1 MPQSYYEPVFEL
13 TRGQTPESVHFGG
26 IAVVDSEGRLLAH
39 YGNPAVTPF
48 LRSSAKPFQALPLI
62 ERQGHV
68 KYGLDGQE
76 IAITCASHSGTADHV
91 SVIKSIQQKIGY
103 GEGDLMC
110 GVHYPLHEATSNE
123 MRARR
128 ESPTPNQHN
137 CSGKH
142 TGMLALVRMTGYSGL
157 NLAYIDPE
165 HPIQKIIKNTFAEMC
180 MLPEDAVSMGIDGC
194 SAPNFAIPLLQAAWG
209 FARFCDP
216 QASEVQPVERMSACQ
231 TIASA
236 MWKYPEMVGGPGRFD
251 TRLMQIGAGRWIA
264 KGGAEGYQ
272 GIGVFRNAFAP
283 NSPALGIA
291 LKISDGDS
299 RGRIGAAV
307 SMEVL
312 RQLGVLSRADLEALT
327 DFGPSFTIRNW
338 RKLHVG
344 EGRPVFDLVWS

>member
-1 MPQSYYEPVFEL
+1 MPQTYYDPVFEL
-13 TRGQTPESVHFGG
+13 TRGQMLESVHFGA

-68 KYGLDGQE
+68 KYGLDREE
-76 IAITCASHSGTADHV
+76 IAITCASHSGTTDHV
-91 SVIKSIQQKIGY
+91 RVIQSIQQKIGC
-103 GEGDLMC
+103 GENELMC
-110 GVHYPLHEATSNE
+110 GVHYPLHEKTTNE
-123 MRARR
+123 MRAQG
-128 ESPTPNQHN
+128 ELPTPNQHN

-142 TGMLALVRMTGYSGL
+142 TGMLALVRLTGYTGL
-157 NLAYIDPE
+157 NQAYIDPD

-180 MLPEDAVSMGIDGC
+180 VLPEDAIAMGIDGC

-209 FARFCDP
+209 FARLCDP
-216 QASEVQPVERMSACQ
+216 QASEVRPVERVSACQ

-236 MWKYPEMVGGPGRFD
+236 MWSYPQMVGGPGRFD
-251 TRLMQIGAGRWIA
+251 TRLMQVGGGRWIA

-272 GIGVFRNAFAP
+272 GIGIFRNTLSP
-283 NSPALGIA
+283 HSPALGIA

-312 RQLGVLSRADLEALT
+312 RQLGILSRADLEALG

-344 EGRPVFDLVWS
+344 EGRPVFDLIRS